1 MAESQQDKPPTSKPP
16 TSKLPTSRPPTSKLP
31 MPVKCPVTGEPLEVT
46 RLECPTSGVS
56 IEGRFQPNEFALLP
70 EEQLEYLRLFVKVR
84 GNLKEVER
92 ILGLSYPTVRLRF
105 ETLLRTLGYEA
116 FESAEET
123 KNERAEVLSALER
136 GELSADEATKRL
148 QALKRR

>member
-1 MAESQQDKPPTSKPP
+1 MTTA
-16 TSKLPTSRPPTSKLP
+16 SRKLP
-31 MPVKCPVTGEPLEVT
+31 MPTHCPITGEPLEVT
-46 RLECPTSGVS
+46 RLECPTSGVR

-92 ILGLSYPTVRLRF
+92 ILGLSYPTVRNRF

-116 FESAEET
+116 YEPLPDLQGERTSILSLLEQGEIDAE
-123 KNERAEVLSALER
+123 
-136 GELSADEATKRL
+136 EATKRL
-148 QALKRR
+148 QSLGRRT